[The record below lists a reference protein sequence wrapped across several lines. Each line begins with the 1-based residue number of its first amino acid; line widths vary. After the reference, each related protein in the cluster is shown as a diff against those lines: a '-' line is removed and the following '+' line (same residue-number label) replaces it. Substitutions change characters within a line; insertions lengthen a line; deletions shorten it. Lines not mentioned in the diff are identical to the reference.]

1 MKKSQGFNLI
11 EIAVVLVVLG
21 FLIGNLLN
29 PLAKKIE
36 QDKIKLTQHSLEEIK
51 QALLGYAVLHGC
63 LPCPVADASGEGIR
77 QSVAEFEAE
86 YRAEFKAELVA
97 DFVADGLTESEAES
111 KAEKKIESEAE
122 STNINICRRSC
133 SGAVQAEGFI
143 PWLDLGMGRHDA
155 WGNGFRYRVI
165 ERYTDNR
172 LAPEITSSLVVR
184 SYPEE
189 IDANYLTV
197 KSQTPVVAI
206 IYSYGQNGTSEQEDR
221 PYIQD
226 GYPEKQFD
234 DILTWLSKNT
244 VNHYL
249 VAAGKRN
256 FALTATNSEFTN
268 KIMKSYLSE

>member
-1 MKKSQGFNLI
+1 MKKGQGFNLI

-36 QDKIKLTQHSLEEIK
+36 QDKIKLTQNYLEEIK

-63 LPCPVADASGEGIR
+63 LPCPAIDINGEEIR
-77 QSVAEFEAE
+77 ESVAEF
-86 YRAEFKAELVA
+86 RAKFKAERKAEHVA
-97 DFVADGLTESEAES
+97 EGLAENKAES
-111 KAEKKIESEAE
+111 KAESEAKSEAE
-122 STNINICRRSC
+122 KATIDICRRSC
-133 SGAVQAEGFI
+133 NEAVQAEGFI
-143 PWLDLGMGRHDA
+143 PWLDLGMGRYDA
-155 WGNGFRYRVI
+155 WGNEFGYRVI
-165 ERYTDNR
+165 GRYTDNR
-172 LAPEITSSLVVR
+172 LAPEITSPLVVK

-197 KSQTPVVAI
+197 KSDTPVVAI
-206 IYSYGQNGTSEQEDR
+206 IYSYGPNGTSEQEDR

-226 GYPEKQFD
+226 GYPERQFD

-249 VAAGKRN
+249 VAAGKKN
-256 FALTATNSEFTN
+256 YAVTTTNSEFTN
-268 KIMKSYLSE
+268 KIMKHYLSE